1 MRCVRFARYCGQM
14 YRRHLFSYGGLE
26 FVFFFAFCSF
36 IGFIVLEVP
45 VPVVARLLAR
55 WASKCP
61 LDAYFCAKI
70 NIAVLRLKN
79 FLAKSSNKFAV
90 KTAEIHFTP
99 WMVKFCPQWSQVL

>member
-1 MRCVRFARYCGQM
+1 M
-14 YRRHLFSYGGLE
+14 
-26 FVFFFAFCSF
+26 
-36 IGFIVLEVP
+36 
-45 VPVVARLLAR
+45 VARLLAR

-70 NIAVLRLKN
+70 NIAVLGLKN

-99 WMVKFCPQWSQVL
+99 WMVRFWSGVRCYRNFWMPAFEILTKSLVVTLYMYFVS